1 MTRSADVNRPGEA
14 RPLTLARSASAGPS
28 SRLPLALLA
37 IVAAASVASS
47 NPVLAGQTTQDYA
60 EAEGVSCGPRV
71 VFTLARQLGWD
82 VTYETIR
89 GRMHLT
95 AEGATIQEVKKAL
108 NDIGIACSI
117 RRLDPT
123 ELYSCP
129 TPLIVHINPRSNGIS
144 GQGHYLIVNE
154 TGPEGVQTFDPY
166 RGQHA
171 HRNWESFSDIWSGYV
186 VIPEPSSAARITRFS
201 LAAAL
206 AVHLLAC
213 VGLVSS
219 SRRAWRSL
227 PARAGRSRDVARA
240 VLLLVVGLGLLT
252 SPVFG
257 ADEALRSHSNDGR
270 NAAALLAGI
279 CGVPIALGGAA
290 GGETAR
296 TLEEVRSLLAAH
308 GVASSV
314 RRLTYDDL
322 MDRTGPCIVAL
333 RFGKDG
339 SGDFPVM
346 IRANSKEVI
355 VVYAGPLAVNTIP
368 VDEFRRRWTGLALL
382 PVRDDS
388 RAAYLAAATGAV
400 VIPAL
405 AYVVGRRGRRAAV

>member
-14 RPLTLARSASAGPS
+14 RPLTLARGASAGLS
-28 SRLPLALLA
+28 SRLTRALLA
-37 IVAAASVASS
+37 LVSTVSVASS
-47 NPVLAGQTTQDYA
+47 NPVLAGQVTQAYA
-60 EAEGVSCGPRV
+60 ESEGESCGPRV
-71 VFTLARQLGWD
+71 VCTLARQLGWD

-95 AEGATIQEVKKAL
+95 ATGSTIQEVKKAL
-108 NDIGIACSI
+108 NEIGIACSA

-123 ELYSCP
+123 ELNSCP
-129 TPLIVHINPRSNGIS
+129 TPLIVHINPRSTGLDDD
-144 GQGHYLIVNE
+144 GHYLIANE
-154 TGPEGVQTFDPY
+154 IGPEGVQTFDPY
-166 RGQHA
+166 KGKHA
-171 HRNWESFSDIWSGYV
+171 FWKWASFSDIWSGYV
-186 VIPEPSSAARITRFS
+186 VIPEPSSAARATRFA

-206 AVHLLAC
+206 AVHLLAI

-219 SRRAWRSL
+219 LRGAWRSL
-227 PARAGRSRDVARA
+227 PARAGLSHDVARA
-240 VLLLVVGLGLLT
+240 VLLLVASGLLA
-252 SPVFG
+252 SPALG
-257 ADEALRSHSNDGR
+257 ADEALRSHANDGR

-279 CGVPIALGGAA
+279 CGVPIAPGGAA
-290 GGETAR
+290 GGEAVR
-296 TLEEVRSLLAAH
+296 TLDEVRSVLAAH

-322 MDRTGPCIVAL
+322 MHRTGPCIVAL

-339 SGDFPVM
+339 PGDFPVM
-346 IRANSKEVI
+346 IRARSNEVD
-355 VVYAGPLAVNTIP
+355 VVYAGPLAMNTIP

-388 RAAYLAAATGAV
+388 RAAYLAAAAGAV

-405 AYVVGRRGRRAAV
+405 AYVVGRRGRRAPA